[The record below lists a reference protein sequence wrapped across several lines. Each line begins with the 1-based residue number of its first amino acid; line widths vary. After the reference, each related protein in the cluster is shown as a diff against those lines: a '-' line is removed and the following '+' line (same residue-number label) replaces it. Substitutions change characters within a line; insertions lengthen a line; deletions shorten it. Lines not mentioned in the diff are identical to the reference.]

1 MGLFGKKDPCPVCGE
16 EVKGLFLLKIS
27 GKQTLCKDCSRQVS
41 MQEEL
46 LKTAT
51 PEFVRQHLAYRRQN
65 AEKYNSLHW
74 DVEYK
79 DVTGLKVGVDLSGRC
94 IYIVHDKLRDED
106 NPLVFSFDQLIG
118 YELYRLNKKVD
129 DADTPGITALDTA
142 ISFVADLGR
151 LVKKDTSNTDY
162 FRLRLTTTDPYWQ
175 EMDLK
180 ITFTTGQMKG
190 MFGFAPQMEAIGQLF
205 KHIVRKEPVN
215 IY

>member
-16 EVKGLFLLKIS
+16 EVKGLFLLKIG
-27 GKQTLCKDCSRQVS
+27 GKQTLCKDCSEQVS
-41 MQEEL
+41 MSEEL
-46 LKTAT
+46 LKNAT
-51 PEFVRQHLAYRRQN
+51 PEFVRQHLVYRRQN
-65 AEKYNSLHW
+65 AEKYNALHW

-79 DVTGLKVGVDLSGRC
+79 EVTGLKVGVALSERC
-94 IYIVHDKLRDED
+94 FYIVHDKLRDED
-106 NPLVFSFDQLIG
+106 NPLVFSFDQLTG

-142 ISFVADLGR
+142 TSFVADLGR

-180 ITFTTGQMKG
+180 ITFTTDQMKG
-190 MFGFAPQMEAIGQLF
+190 MFGFAPQMESIGQLF
-205 KHIVRKEPVN
+205 KHIVRKEPVSR
-215 IY
+215 Y

>member
-16 EVKGLFLLKIS
+16 EVKGLFLLKIN

-51 PEFVRQHLAYRRQN
+51 PEFVRQHLVYRRQN

-79 DVTGLKVGVDLSGRC
+79 DVTGLKVGVTLSGRC
-94 IYIVHDKLRDED
+94 FYIVHDKLRDED
-106 NPLVFSFDQLIG
+106 NPLVFSFDQLTG

-142 ISFVADLGR
+142 TSFVADLGR

-180 ITFTTGQMKG
+180 ITFTTDQMKG